1 MLIAKVLNSA
11 ASLNNF
17 KEIASLEF
25 VIGEELNLVFRLHD
39 PQFNL
44 RHVPPATALV
54 NVTFNKTDGTTL
66 EKAASVLD
74 SGDRSMWK
82 VALTELET
90 EEILGGNL
98 LFEVDVLGDGS
109 EIIKGLIS
117 NGLSKI
123 ILDC

>member
-1 MLIAKVLNSA
+1 MLIAKVLNNA

-39 PQFNL
+39 PQVNL
-44 RHVPPATALV
+44 RHVPPATAIV

-66 EKAASVLD
+66 EKTASFLD
-74 SGDRSMWK
+74 SGDRSMLT
-82 VALTELET
+82 VSLTEAET

-98 LFEVDVLGDGS
+98 TFEVDVLGDGT

-117 NGLSKI
+117 NALSKI